1 MSIKPLLTSKN
12 LAFDFS
18 KKKIAIV
25 CSSYH
30 GGITDV
36 LKKAAID
43 VLSINNVGSIYT
55 LVVPGGYELLYGSL
69 KCIQNI
75 ENLDGIITLGCVIK
89 GDTEHD
95 VYINQAVAEGLA
107 DIQLKFNIPIGFGLL
122 TVNTEQQA
130 LDRSGGKLG
139 NKGEE
144 VAMAVLQC
152 IAESVEIVSIV

>member
-1 MSIKPLLTSKN
+1 MSIKPLLTSEN
-12 LAFDFS
+12 LSYDFS

-30 GGITDV
+30 GNITDV
-36 LKKAAID
+36 LLNGAKE
-43 VLSINNVGSIYT
+43 VLKINGVGEMYQF
-55 LVVPGGYELLYGSL
+55 LVPGGYELLYGSL
-69 KCIQNI
+69 KCIRDV

-107 DIQLKFNIPIGFGLL
+107 DIQLKFQIPIGFGLL

-130 LDRSGGKLG
+130 LDRSGGNLG

-152 IAESVEIVSIV
+152 IAETVVKL

>member
-1 MSIKPLLTSKN
+1 VLLNGAKE
-12 LAFDFS
+12 
-18 KKKIAIV
+18 
-25 CSSYH
+25 
-30 GGITDV
+30 V
-36 LKKAAID
+36 LK
-43 VLSINNVGSIYT
+43 INGVGEMYQF
-55 LVVPGGYELLYGSL
+55 LVPGGYELLYGSL
-69 KCIQNI
+69 KCIRDV

-107 DIQLKFNIPIGFGLL
+107 DIQLKFQIPIGFGLL

-130 LDRSGGKLG
+130 LDRSGGNLG

-152 IAESVEIVSIV
+152 IAETVVKL

>member
-1 MSIKPLLTSKN
+1 MSIAPLLTSKN
-12 LAFDFS
+12 LSYDFS

-25 CSSYH
+25 CSTYH
-30 GGITDV
+30 GNITDV
-36 LKKAAID
+36 LLNGAKE
-43 VLSINNVGSIYT
+43 VLKINGVGEVYQF
-55 LVVPGGYELLYGSL
+55 LVPGGYELLYGSI
-69 KCIQNI
+69 KCIRDL

-107 DIQLKFNIPIGFGLL
+107 DIQMNSQIPIGFGLL
-122 TVNTEQQA
+122 TVNNLQQA

-152 IAESVEIVSIV
+152 LAERVERL

>member
-1 MSIKPLLTSKN
+1 MSIKPLLTSQN
-12 LAFDFS
+12 LLYDFS

-30 GGITDV
+30 GEITEV
-36 LKKAAID
+36 LKNGALE
-43 VLSINNVGSIYT
+43 VLKINQVGEIFT
-55 LVVPGGYELLYGSL
+55 LMVPGGYELLYGSL
-69 KCIQNI
+69 KCIQDV
-75 ENLDGIITLGCVIK
+75 EQLDGIITLGCVIK

-107 DIQLKFNIPIGFGLL
+107 DIQLKFQIPIGFGLL

-152 IAESVEIVSIV
+152 LAERVEKI

>member
-1 MSIKPLLTSKN
+1 MSLAPLLTSKN
-12 LAFDFS
+12 LSFDFS

-30 GGITDV
+30 GNITDV
-36 LKKAAID
+36 LLNGAKD
-43 VLSINNVGSIYT
+43 VLKINGVGEVYQF
-55 LVVPGGYELLYGSL
+55 VVPGGYELLYGSL
-69 KCIQNI
+69 KCIRDV
-75 ENLDGIITLGCVIK
+75 EKLDGIITLGCVIK

-107 DIQLKFNIPIGFGLL
+107 DIQMNYQIPIGFGLL
-122 TVNTEQQA
+122 TVNTTQQA

-152 IAESVEIVSIV
+152 LAEGVEKIS

>member
-1 MSIKPLLTSKN
+1 MSIKPLLTSEN
-12 LAFDFS
+12 LSYDFS

-30 GGITDV
+30 ANITDV
-36 LKKAAID
+36 LLNGAKE
-43 VLSINNVGSIYT
+43 VLKINGVGEVFQF
-55 LVVPGGYELLYGSL
+55 VVPGGYELLYGSL
-69 KCIQNI
+69 KCIRNV

-107 DIQLKFNIPIGFGLL
+107 DIQLKFQIPIGFGLL

-130 LDRSGGKLG
+130 LDRSGGNLG

-152 IAESVEIVSIV
+152 IAETVVKL

>member
-1 MSIKPLLTSKN
+1 MSLAPLLTSKN
-12 LAFDFS
+12 LSFDFS

-30 GGITDV
+30 GNITDV
-36 LKKAAID
+36 LLNGAKE
-43 VLSINNVGSIYT
+43 VLKINGVGAVYQF
-55 LVVPGGYELLYGSL
+55 VVPGGYELLYGSL
-69 KCIQNI
+69 KCIRDV

-107 DIQLKFNIPIGFGLL
+107 DIQMNYQIPIGFGLL
-122 TVNTEQQA
+122 TVNTTQQA

-152 IAESVEIVSIV
+152 IAETVEKL

>member
-1 MSIKPLLTSKN
+1 MYQFL
-12 LAFDFS
+12 
-18 KKKIAIV
+18 
-25 CSSYH
+25 
-30 GGITDV
+30 
-36 LKKAAID
+36 
-43 VLSINNVGSIYT
+43 
-55 LVVPGGYELLYGSL
+55 VPGGYELLYGSL
-69 KCIQNI
+69 KCIRDV

-107 DIQLKFNIPIGFGLL
+107 DIQLKFQIPIGFGLL

-130 LDRSGGKLG
+130 LDRSGGNLG

-152 IAESVEIVSIV
+152 IAETVVKL

>member
-1 MSIKPLLTSKN
+1 MSLAPLLTSKN
-12 LAFDFS
+12 LSFDFS

-30 GGITDV
+30 GKITDV
-36 LKKAAID
+36 LLNGAKE
-43 VLSINNVGSIYT
+43 VLKINGVGEVYQF
-55 LVVPGGYELLYGSL
+55 VVPGGYELLYGSL
-69 KCIQNI
+69 KCIRDV

-107 DIQLKFNIPIGFGLL
+107 DIQMKYQIPIGFGLL

-152 IAESVEIVSIV
+152 LAEGVEKIS

>member
-1 MSIKPLLTSKN
+1 MSIKPLLTSEN
-12 LAFDFS
+12 LSYDFS

-30 GGITDV
+30 GDITDV
-36 LKKAAID
+36 LLNGAKE
-43 VLSINNVGSIYT
+43 VLKINGVGEMYQF
-55 LVVPGGYELLYGSL
+55 LVPGGYELLYGSL
-69 KCIQNI
+69 KCIRDV

-107 DIQLKFNIPIGFGLL
+107 DIQLKFQIPIGFGLL

-130 LDRSGGKLG
+130 LDRSGGNLG

-152 IAESVEIVSIV
+152 IAETVVKL

>member
-1 MSIKPLLTSKN
+1 LNGAKE
-12 LAFDFS
+12 
-18 KKKIAIV
+18 
-25 CSSYH
+25 
-30 GGITDV
+30 V
-36 LKKAAID
+36 LK
-43 VLSINNVGSIYT
+43 INGVGEMYQF
-55 LVVPGGYELLYGSL
+55 LVPGGYELLYGSL
-69 KCIQNI
+69 KCIRDV

-107 DIQLKFNIPIGFGLL
+107 DIQLKFQIPIGFGLL

-130 LDRSGGKLG
+130 LDRSGGNLG

-152 IAESVEIVSIV
+152 IAETVVKL

>member
-1 MSIKPLLTSKN
+1 MSIKPLLTSEN
-12 LAFDFS
+12 LSYDFS

-30 GGITDV
+30 GNITDV
-36 LKKAAID
+36 LLNGAKE
-43 VLSINNVGSIYT
+43 VLKINGVGEMYQF
-55 LVVPGGYELLYGSL
+55 LVPGGYELLYGSL
-69 KCIQNI
+69 KCIRDV

-107 DIQLKFNIPIGFGLL
+107 DIQLKFQIPIGFGLL

-130 LDRSGGKLG
+130 LDRSGGKHG

-152 IAESVEIVSIV
+152 IAETVVKL

>member
-1 MSIKPLLTSKN
+1 MSIKPLLTSEN
-12 LAFDFS
+12 LSYDFS

-30 GGITDV
+30 GNITDV
-36 LKKAAID
+36 LLNGAKE
-43 VLSINNVGSIYT
+43 VLKINGVGEVFQF
-55 LVVPGGYELLYGSL
+55 VVPGGYELLYGSL
-69 KCIQNI
+69 KCIQNV
-75 ENLDGIITLGCVIK
+75 EQLDGIITLGCVIK

-107 DIQLKFNIPIGFGLL
+107 DIQLKFQIPIGFGLL

-130 LDRSGGKLG
+130 LDRSGGNLG

-152 IAESVEIVSIV
+152 IAETVVKL